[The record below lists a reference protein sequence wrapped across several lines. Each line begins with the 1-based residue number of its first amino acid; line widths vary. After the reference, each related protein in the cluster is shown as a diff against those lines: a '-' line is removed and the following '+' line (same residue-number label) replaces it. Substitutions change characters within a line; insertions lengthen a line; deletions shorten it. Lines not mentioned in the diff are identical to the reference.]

1 MRILKLLS
9 QSQLEKLNTKR
20 LLGVLKS
27 ARAVESAEQLRLQ
40 MPHVCC
46 EECMAWMLGPEEWEE
61 MIVKP
66 TAHLTAYK
74 NSIKKLLATRENVE

>member
-1 MRILKLLS
+1 MRLVMLS

-20 LLGVLKS
+20 LLGVLNT
-27 ARAVESAEQLRLQ
+27 ARAVESAEQIRLT

-46 EECMAWMLGPEEWEE
+46 EVCMDWMLGLKEYEEK
-61 MIVKP
+61 VLKP

-74 NSIKKLLATRENVE
+74 NRIKAILATRENVE